1 MSSVL
6 SVITAGVLWGTGGLS
21 GALFGRLAD
30 LHPMAVATL
39 RLAGGGLSV
48 MLLLALTG
56 RLGALRAAG
65 RPGATRVLAVGLLTA
80 SYQACYFV
88 AVSLTSVG
96 VATLVTLGSAPVLV
110 LAAEAVGLRR
120 LPGPRQLL
128 AIGLAVVGLL
138 LLVGLPGVGGRPGGA
153 GGIFAGTLL
162 ALVSAA
168 GFALLTLLGRRP
180 VAGLDELTT
189 IGAGFASGA
198 VMLGVVTLPWTG
210 LGFTPSVASAGL
222 LCFLALVPTAVAYSL
237 YFTGLRGVPASS
249 AAVVAVLEPLTATV
263 LGVLV
268 LGEHLSLAGSVG
280 AGLLCAATLTAGV
293 GTRTGARTG

>member
-65 RPGATRVLAVGLLTA
+65 RPGVTRVLAVGLLTA

-110 LAAEAVGLRR
+110 LAAEAAGLRR

-138 LLVGLPGVGGRPGGA
+138 LLAGLPGAGSGGLL
-153 GGIFAGTLL
+153 AGTLL

-268 LGEHLSLAGSVG
+268 LGEHLSRAGSVG
-280 AGLLCAATLTAGV
+280 AGLLCAATLAAGV
-293 GTRTGARTG
+293 GARPVRSGRRR

>member
-56 RLGALRAAG
+56 RLGAMRAAG
-65 RPGATRVLAVGLLTA
+65 RPGVTRVLAVGLLVA

-88 AVSLTSVG
+88 AVSLTSLG
-96 VATLVTLGSAPVLV
+96 VATLITLGSAPVLV
-110 LAAEAVGLRR
+110 LAAEAAGHRR

-128 AIGLAVVGLL
+128 AVGLAVVGLL
-138 LLVGLPGVGGRPGGA
+138 LLVGLPGVGGGA
-153 GGIFAGTLL
+153 GGLLSGTLL

-210 LGFTPSVASAGL
+210 LGFTPSVTSAGL

-249 AAVVAVLEPLTATV
+249 ASVVAVLEPLTATV

-268 LGEHLSLAGSVG
+268 LGEHLNLAGSVG
-280 AGLLCAATLTAGV
+280 AGLLCAATLAAGV
-293 GTRTGARTG
+293 GARPVRSGRRR